1 MALPAANQR
10 ISLSQVQAEFG
21 GSHPIKMSEYYRE
34 GAFMTGNNDDVPVN
48 TGNTTITMNDF
59 HGTIKA
65 ITVLFEIIGGG
76 GGGGWGRANDASGNG
91 TYAESGYTTQI
102 THTDAIAFDHTVQGG
117 AGGGNANRTWSA
129 HAALGSAGQ
138 SSFYGSGGSGGS
150 RNSHGGSASNS
161 SYGAGGGGAGG
172 DRPSTFDSS
181 GSAGSGGNAGIR
193 ATYSKLLAP
202 GQTVTVKVGRG
213 GMGGNSTYDGGKGSG
228 GYVKITAGNQ
238 VSEYFNS
245 NHSGTHV
252 TSTYTVPS

>member
-1 MALPAANQR
+1 MALPADGQP

-21 GSHPIKMSEYYRE
+21 GAHPISMSEYYRE
-34 GAFMTGNNDDVPVN
+34 GAYMTGNNDGVPVD
-48 TGNTTITMNDF
+48 TGDTTITMDDF

-76 GGGGWGRANDASGNG
+76 GGGGWGRADGSYGNG

-117 AGGGNANRTWSA
+117 AGGGNANRSYSSSSGYGT
-129 HAALGSAGQ
+129 AGA
-138 SSFYGSGGSGGS
+138 SSFYGSGGSRGS
-150 RNSHGGSASNS
+150 PNSHGGSALNS

-172 DRPSTFDSS
+172 DKHAWNDSS
-181 GSAGSGGNAGIR
+181 GNAGSGGSAGIR

-213 GMGGNSTYDGGKGSG
+213 GLGGNSTYDGGKGSG
-228 GYVKITAGNQ
+228 GYVKVTAGNQ